1 MDAKTFGNYLSRM
14 RKVQGLTQA
23 ELAEQLHVTDKAVS
37 RWERGIGLPDINTLE
52 PLADALGLSLAD
64 LMHCRAPEEADAATR
79 KRSCSEARSSPHSH
93 GTIAVHWYG
102 LGDGSFRADGWMP
115 SFLIFPLCAG
125 IEFLSLEIWNSFEQT
140 GYYRRCGEINLFI
153 IHAMS
158 FGTRSARWMKVV
170 LDLLFFFC
178 FGFVI
183 PFVEAWMIFLN

>member
-1 MDAKTFGNYLSRM
+1 
-14 RKVQGLTQA
+14 
-23 ELAEQLHVTDKAVS
+23 
-37 RWERGIGLPDINTLE
+37 
-52 PLADALGLSLAD
+52 
-64 LMHCRAPEEADAATR
+64 MHCRAPEEADAAPTVQLEDFFTMLR
-79 KRSCSEARSSPHSH
+79 RQHTVDWHSVRTALLGLSIALALWGVLACP

-102 LGDGSFRADGWMP
+102 LGDGSFRADGWMH
-115 SFLIFPLCAG
+115 SLVIFPLCAG

-140 GYYRRCGEINLFI
+140 GYYRRRGEINLFI

-178 FGFVI
+178 FGFVV